1 MLSEK
6 QFRERA
12 RTELHQVAE
21 QLKAIAT
28 DRAVY
33 WKLEYDIVERNPDL
47 RNARSAFLEML
58 RGCYVEAMTARLLRL
73 LEPAAGETSLAR
85 LLQQLASYPELLH
98 GRITESEL
106 VQDRDALQKAARTL
120 RDTIIP
126 RAGAHERTLTA
137 LTSTHR
143 ELDAATD
150 LMLSIVKTCYWMVA
164 DGYIDMEPC
173 PEEEPFAVFQSLWA
187 VATVEK

>member
-58 RGCYVEAMTARLLRL
+58 RGCYAEAMTARLLRL
-73 LEPAAGETSLAR
+73 LEPVAGESSLEQ
-85 LLQQLASYPELLH
+85 LIEQLANYPELLH
-98 GRITESEL
+98 GRITDSEL
-106 VQDRDALQKAARTL
+106 TQDRNALQKAATAL
-120 RDTIIP
+120 RETILP

-143 ELDAATD
+143 ELDTATD
-150 LMLSIVKTCYWMVA
+150 LMLSIVKTCYWIVA
-164 DGYIDMEPC
+164 DGHIDMEPS
-173 PEEEPFAVFQSLWA
+173 PEEPFAVFQSLWE
-187 VATVEK
+187 VATVGK